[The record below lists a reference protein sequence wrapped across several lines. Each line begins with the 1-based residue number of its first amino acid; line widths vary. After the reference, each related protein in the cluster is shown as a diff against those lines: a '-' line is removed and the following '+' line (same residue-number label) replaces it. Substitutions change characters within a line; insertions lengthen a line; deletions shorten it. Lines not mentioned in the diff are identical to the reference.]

1 MVGMKPRVVI
11 TGIGIVSPLGTGAT
25 AFWSSLIAGVSGAER
40 IAVEGLGTVTAYP
53 VIGVDEAARDLFG
66 HRETRRMDRVGRLAA
81 VAGAMAL
88 EDAGTHGVDAD
99 RIGASIGCIHGGA
112 QTLYDAHATLLKR
125 GADRVS
131 PLTIP
136 LGLTNSAVAAAAR
149 VLEVRG
155 PTSVTG
161 TACAAGSDAIGTGI
175 GLIRDG
181 RADIV
186 IAGGAEAPLSPLVV
200 AGYRQLGAL
209 SVTDRPASEA
219 SRPFDLERDGFV
231 MAEGAGVVVLEDRAH
246 ALARG
251 ARIYAEVVGFAS
263 TCDAGHLTDPDP
275 AGEGAAKAIRL
286 ALADADIP
294 AGAVGYV
301 NAHATST
308 PAGDRAE
315 AQALHSAGLD
325 HAAVSSTKSAHGHA
339 LGAAGGIEAIVTAL
353 SLANHTLPATL
364 NLITPDPEVP
374 LDHIRTPRAATI
386 EIAISNSFG
395 FGGHNACVV
404 MRAHHPTS

>member
-1 MVGMKPRVVI
+1 MVI
-11 TGIGIVSPLGTGAT
+11 TGMGIVSPLGTGVAT
-25 AFWSSLIAGVSGAER
+25 FWDALIAGAGAAQQISLER
-40 IAVEGLGTVTAYP
+40 VGTITAYP
-53 VIGVDEAARDLFG
+53 VDGVDEAARAWFG

-81 VAGAMAL
+81 IAAAMAL
-88 EDAGTHGVDAD
+88 EDAGAHGAVGE

-112 QTLYDAHATLLKR
+112 QTLYDAHATLLER

-136 LGLTNSAVAAAAR
+136 LGLANSAVAAAAR
-149 VLEVRG
+149 MVGVHG

-161 TACAAGSDAIGTGI
+161 TACAAGSDAIGTGV

-186 IAGGAEAPLSPLVV
+186 VAGGAEAPLSPLVV

-209 SVTDRPASEA
+209 SHSERPANEA
-219 SRPFDLERDGFV
+219 SRPFDVDRDGFV
-231 MAEGAGVVVLEDRAH
+231 MAEGAGVVVLEDRSR

-251 ARIYAEVVGFAS
+251 ARIYAEVIGYAS
-263 TCDAGHLTDPDP
+263 TCDAGHLTDSDP
-275 AGEGAAKAIRL
+275 AGEGAARAIRL
-286 ALADADIP
+286 ALADAEV
-294 AGAVGYV
+294 AASAVGYV

-308 PAGDRAE
+308 PSGDRAE
-315 AQALHSAGLD
+315 AHALHAAGVG
-325 HAAVSSTKSAHGHA
+325 HAAVSSTKSSHGHA

-353 SLANHTLPATL
+353 SLVNQLLPATL
-364 NLITPDPEVP
+364 NLATPDPEVT
-374 LDHIRTPRAATI
+374 LDHIRTPRAAAT

-395 FGGHNACVV
+395 FGGHNACLV
-404 MRAHHPTS
+404 MRAHHRSA

>member
-1 MVGMKPRVVI
+1 MI
-11 TGIGIVSPLGTGAT
+11 TGLGIVSPLGAGAT
-25 AFWSSLIAGVSGAER
+25 TFWDALLSGASGAQRISLER
-40 IAVEGLGTVTAYP
+40 VGVITAYP
-53 VIGVDEAARDLFG
+53 VEGVDEAARAHFG
-66 HRETRRMDRVGRLAA
+66 QREIRRMDRVGRLAA
-81 VAGAMAL
+81 IASAMAL
-88 EDAGTHGVDAD
+88 DDAGPHGVDPE
-99 RIGASIGCIHGGA
+99 RIGASIGSIHGGA
-112 QTLYDAHATLLKR
+112 QTLFDAHETLVTR

-149 VLEVRG
+149 VLGIQG

-209 SVTDRPASEA
+209 SQSERPPSEA
-219 SRPFDLERDGFV
+219 SRPFDRERDGFV
-231 MAEGAGVVVLEDRAH
+231 MAEGAGVLILEDRIR

-251 ARIYAEVVGFAS
+251 ARIYAEVVGYAS

-275 AGEGAAKAIRL
+275 AGAGAARAIRL
-286 ALADADIP
+286 ALADAGV
-294 AGAVGYV
+294 AAEAVGYV

-308 PAGDRAE
+308 PSGDRAE
-315 AQALHSAGLD
+315 AHALCAAGVG

-353 SLANHTLPATL
+353 SLASQTLPATL
-364 NLITPDPEVP
+364 NLNSPDPDVT
-374 LDHIRTPRAATI
+374 LDHVLTPRPAAI

-395 FGGHNACVV
+395 FGGHNACIV
-404 MRAHHPTS
+404 MRKHHPGA